1 LRKFYGMINKLK
13 NNSLQLLVIFLG
25 LSLFFASC
33 QKDNDVSSNSNFKL
47 SFSTDT
53 IIFDTV
59 FTTIGSVTQYLKV
72 YNRNNAK
79 VNISEIWLAEGNLSQ
94 YQINIDGLPANNAQ
108 DVEVDAGDSLFIMIK
123 VSVDPTDQNSP
134 LIISDSILFN
144 TNGNLQDVN
153 LVAWGQDAHFIVGDQ
168 MLNGLSY
175 KYKIVAGAGETVFW
189 EDDKPYVVYGW
200 AVVDSAGVL
209 NIGPGVNVH
218 FHQNSGLWVYK
229 DGNIQVNGL
238 PDSLVTF
245 EGDRLDYEFR
255 DLPGQW
261 DRIWINEGSI
271 NNVFN
276 WAVIKNGFI
285 GIQAETLENGTG
297 NVLVLNNTRIENM
310 SRWGLFTM
318 FYNVYST
325 NSIFSNCAENT
336 IFLSIG
342 GLYDFRHCTFANYWS
357 SSIRNDPSFILSNNI
372 IVYDA
377 NGAPII
383 KQGDLNAYFGNCL
396 IYGNLNEELLF
407 SEEEGTDFIYKFDH
421 CVLKSEMDI
430 SDENHYVNCY
440 LNLDPLFI
448 DYAENNYRLDTL
460 TNVADLGSL
469 EIVQDS
475 QIEINLD
482 LDQNSRIEDSAPD
495 PGAYEYIPE

>member
-1 LRKFYGMINKLK
+1 MINRIK
-13 NNSLQLLVIFLG
+13 NKGFQWLVIFSGFL
-25 LSLFFASC
+25 LFFASC
-33 QKDNDVSSNSNFKL
+33 QKNDEVSSNSSFKL

-53 IIFDTV
+53 IIFDTI

-72 YNRNNAK
+72 YNRNDAK

-94 YQINIDGLPANNAQ
+94 YQINIDGLPANNTQ
-108 DVEVDAGDSLFIMIK
+108 DVEVDAGDSLYIMVK
-123 VSVDPTDQNSP
+123 VTVDPTDQNSP

-168 MLNGLSY
+168 VLNGLSY
-175 KYKIVAGAGETVFW
+175 KYKIIAEAGETVWW

-238 PDSLVTF
+238 PDSVVTF
-245 EGDRLDYEFR
+245 QGDRLDFDYR

-261 DRIWINEGSI
+261 DRIWINEGSV

-276 WAVIKNGFI
+276 WTVIKNGFI

-318 FYNVYST
+318 FYNVYAT
-325 NSIFSNCAENT
+325 NSIFANCAENT
-336 IFLSIG
+336 LFLSIG
-342 GLYDFRHCTFANYWS
+342 GLYDFRQCTFANYWS

-377 NGAPII
+377 NGSPII

-396 IYGNLNEELLF
+396 VYGNLNEELLF
-407 SEEEGTDFIYKFDH
+407 SEEDGTDFIYKFDH

-430 SDENHYVNCY
+430 SDENHFVNCH
-440 LNLDPLFI
+440 LNLDPLFV
-448 DYAENNYRLDTL
+448 DYSENNYRLDTL
-460 TNVADLGSL
+460 SNIADLGSL
-469 EIVQDS
+469 EVVQDS
-475 QIEINLD
+475 QIEIELD
-482 LDQNSRIEDSAPD
+482 LDGNSRTDDTAPD